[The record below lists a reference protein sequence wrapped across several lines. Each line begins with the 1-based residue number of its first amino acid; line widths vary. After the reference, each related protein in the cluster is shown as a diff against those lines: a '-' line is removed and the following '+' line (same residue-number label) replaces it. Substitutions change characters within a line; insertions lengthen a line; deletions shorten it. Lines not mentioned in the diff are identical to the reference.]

1 MRKLFK
7 KFMVFAV
14 VGAIGLTSYQAS
26 ATTIS
31 DLQEEDDELESKK
44 EEAQAIL
51 DGLESEH
58 SDILATIT
66 ALDEQILEYDAE
78 LIELQGEMAVLE
90 ADIATN
96 TAELEVAKSE
106 EAAQYEAMKLRIQY
120 SYENGNV
127 DYMDT
132 IFTSTDVTDMIN
144 NSEYVEQIYNYD
156 ANMLNELI
164 AIKTT
169 IANKQ
174 VELETD
180 YEALAQVE
188 AEVTENKE
196 AAEMLHSAKKEQ
208 SASYEASIGD
218 YEDQISAIEADQ
230 AALEE
235 KIREL
240 EEAAAAAAASGSG
253 SGGNLSPELVYNGG
267 SFQWPVAG
275 DGGGVITSHF
285 GPRWGRNHNGI
296 DIGCDTGT
304 PIVAGEGGT
313 VIGAAYSS
321 SMGNYVLIDHG
332 GGVTTV
338 YMHNSVLCVSTGQYV
353 ERGQLIAY
361 AGSTGNSTG
370 PHCHFGLRI
379 NGSYV
384 DPYPY
389 LTN

>member
-1 MRKLFK
+1 
-7 KFMVFAV
+7 MVFSV
-14 VGAIGLTSYQAS
+14 IGAIGMTSFNAS

-31 DLQEEDDELESKK
+31 DLQEEDEELESKK

-58 SDILATIT
+58 NDILATIA
-66 ALDEQILEYDAE
+66 ALDAQILEYDAE
-78 LIELQGEMAVLE
+78 LIELQAEMTTLESEIAVNTTELE
-90 ADIATN
+90 A
-96 TAELEVAKSE
+96 AKAE

-127 DYMDT
+127 EYMDT
-132 IFTSTDVTDMIN
+132 IFTSTDVTDMVN

-156 ANMLNELI
+156 ANMLSDLI

-169 IANKQ
+169 VANKQ

-180 YEALAQVE
+180 YEALAIVQ
-188 AEVTENKE
+188 AEVTDNKE
-196 AAEMLHSAKKEQ
+196 AAEMLHSAKQEQ
-208 SASYEASIGD
+208 SDSYTASIEE
-218 YEDQISAIEADQ
+218 YEGQISQIEADQ
-230 AALEE
+230 AALEA
-235 KIREL
+235 KIAEL
-240 EEAAAAAAASGSG
+240 EAAAAASGGGTSA
-253 SGGNLSPELVYNGG
+253 GGNLSPELVYNGG

-304 PIVAGEGGT
+304 PIVAGESGT
-313 VIGAAYSS
+313 VIGSAYSS

-338 YMHNSVLCVSTGQYV
+338 YMHNSVLCVSYGQYV